1 MTPAGIEDSFDLAPC
16 GYLALDADGV
26 ITAAN
31 QKFLDLVGRPAEQ
44 VVDHATFPTF
54 LGVGDR
60 MYHETHFRPM
70 LQMHGEVHEI
80 AFDVVR
86 ADGSSVPVLVSANV
100 RAEDGSVR
108 AIVFE
113 ARDRRTYEKELLVAR
128 AEAVASESKA
138 RELAETLQ
146 KTFVPAAPP
155 QIPGLHIDGAYR
167 PAGDGTEVGGDFY
180 DVFQVRT
187 GEWVLVIGDVEGKGM
202 HAATVTA
209 FVRHSIRAIA
219 MQVDSPAEILRAVN
233 MALALDRR
241 DRFCTVAAVR
251 LSWQG
256 DHWSGALSVGG
267 HPLPLLKGSDGVV
280 TEVGVPGSLLG
291 VLDIPHLVD
300 AAFVLGE
307 GDSIVLFTD
316 GVLDAQGSRDHY
328 GEDRLSRLV
337 EATQSPLDMADVILQ
352 DVMQFQ
358 GGEARDDIAV
368 LVATGAP
375 ASPPSDGPMG
385 APSGRSAPSDL
396 VGGQEPTPARTRR
409 AAGRRRGR
417 VIYG

>member
-1 MTPAGIEDSFDLAPC
+1 MTPAGVEDFFARAPC
-16 GYLALDADGV
+16 GYLALGADGV

-31 QKFLDLVGRPAEQ
+31 QKFLDLVGRPADQ
-44 VVDHATFPTF
+44 VVGHATFPTF

-60 MYHETHFRPM
+60 MYHETHFRPL

-86 ADGSSVPVLVSANV
+86 ADGASVPVLVSANV

-138 RELAETLQ
+138 RDLAETLQ
-146 KTFVPAAPP
+146 KTFIPAAPP
-155 QIPGLHIDGAYR
+155 QIPGLHIEGAYR

-219 MQVDSPAEILRAVN
+219 MQVDSPAEILQAVN
-233 MALALDRR
+233 LALALDGRN
-241 DRFCTVAAVR
+241 RFCTVAAVR

-256 DHWSGALSVGG
+256 DHWSGALAVGG
-267 HPLPLLKGSDGVV
+267 HPLPLLKSSDGMV
-280 TEVGVPGSLLG
+280 TEMGVPGSLLG
-291 VLDIPHLVD
+291 VLDVPHLVD
-300 AAFVLGE
+300 ATFVLGE
-307 GDSIVLFTD
+307 DESIVLFTD
-316 GVLDAQGSRDHY
+316 GVIDAQASRDHY
-328 GEDRLSRLV
+328 GEDRLTRLV
-337 EATQSPLDMADVILQ
+337 ETSDSATDMADEILQ

-358 GGEARDDIAV
+358 GGQARDDIAV
-368 LVATGAP
+368 LVATGAST
-375 ASPPSDGPMG
+375 APPPGGPEG
-385 APSGRSAPSDL
+385 HHPGDRHHRISLEDKN
-396 VGGQEPTPARTRR
+396 RR
-409 AAGRRRGR
+409 LLALAERPGDEDE
-417 VIYG
+417 